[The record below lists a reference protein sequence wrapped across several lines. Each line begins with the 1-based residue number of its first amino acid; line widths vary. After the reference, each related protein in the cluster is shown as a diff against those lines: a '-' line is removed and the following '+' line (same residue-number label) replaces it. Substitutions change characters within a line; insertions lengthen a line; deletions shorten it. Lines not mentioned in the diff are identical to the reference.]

1 MDRTTLRRGLF
12 GYRAS
17 AVHRFVSDQD
27 ARLRHA
33 EGRITAAEVRV
44 AKLRGELTAARE
56 ALEGRER
63 RVAELRGRL
72 AELERKADESAVARL
87 AGDEMSAVLAAS
99 EQAARGIVD
108 RARASV
114 LAEMTDVAG
123 ALRRS
128 RMERDRY
135 LAWYSATR
143 QKLEALRA
151 RIERLRGSVAR
162 VPELIGKALAEV
174 DESVVALHGDLRV
187 ALEIDPRP
195 SRPSD
200 RVEVLPEPETSAR
213 SSD

>member
-1 MDRTTLRRGLF
+1 MDTATLRRGLF

-17 AVHRFVSDQD
+17 RVHRFVSDQD
-27 ARLRHA
+27 ARLRQA
-33 EGRITAAEVRV
+33 EGRITSAEARV
-44 AKLRGELTAARE
+44 AELRGELATARE

-63 RVAELRGRL
+63 RVAELRDRL
-72 AELERKADESAVARL
+72 AELERRAEESAVARL
-87 AGDEMSAVLAAS
+87 DSDEMSAILAAS
-99 EQAARGIVD
+99 ERAARGIVD

-114 LAEMTDVAG
+114 QAEMADEAG

-128 RMERDRY
+128 RIERDRY
-135 LAWYSATR
+135 LAWYSGTR

-151 RIERLRGSVAR
+151 RIDHLRGSVAR
-162 VPELIGKALAEV
+162 VPELIGNALAEV
-174 DESVVALHGDLRV
+174 DESVLALKGDLRV

-195 SRPSD
+195 LGPSD